1 MRQDAVLFV
10 QIEGS
15 LLSLTSYRDYHF
27 EVAREMGLACLTAV
41 VRRHEP
47 TDGDAGAGRED
58 TWWLDSLSVEALL
71 RLLERLDAHYDV
83 KAVFCYAGQASA
95 YGEVGVIVAEVCR
108 VTGRAHSPPAAVA
121 ACNNKFLMREAL
133 HERGV
138 RSVRHAMCSDVDAL
152 REAAEAV
159 GYPLIAKP
167 PYGAGSAFTAKCRN
181 WNELRDHYQRFTE
194 QHDQAVVSDY
204 YGMSHEIRTDN
215 GASVHYEPGKSIL
228 LEQYID
234 GIEGS
239 VECVIVDDKVYP
251 VLINEKLILTEKR
264 GTVLENLLI
273 SPPVSFPAPAI
284 AEINRY
290 AIDCLDAIGLRNA
303 IVHLEFRLSA
313 TGPIVIEINP
323 RLGGLYVNAALKDIA
338 GLDPYALY
346 LSMLTRDSGLHERLR
361 SGCARAA
368 EGRQHYSM
376 FALFPEQ
383 SGQFKGINGLDSVV
397 ADPAIIECK
406 VACPAGSQIRAD
418 IEENYL
424 LKGWAA
430 VNGRDHAISLYDR
443 ITRDLE
449 PEIVS

>member
-27 EVAREMGLACLTAV
+27 EVARKMGLACLTAV
-41 VRRHEP
+41 VRRHVP
-47 TDGDAGAGRED
+47 TDGDARAARDD
-58 TWWLDSLSVEALL
+58 TWWLDSLSVESLL
-71 RLLERLDAHYDV
+71 RLLEYLDAHYDV

-95 YGEVGVIVAEVCR
+95 YGEVGAVVAEVCR
-108 VTGRAHSPPAAVA
+108 MTGRVHSPSAAVA
-121 ACNNKFLMREAL
+121 ACNNKFLMRAAL
-133 HERGV
+133 EERGV
-138 RSVRHAMCSDVDAL
+138 RSIRHAMCSDVDAL
-152 REAAEAV
+152 REAADTV

-167 PYGAGSAFTAKCRN
+167 PYGAGSAFTAKCRD
-181 WNELRDHYQRFTE
+181 WNELRDHYQRFTA
-194 QHDQAVVSDY
+194 QHGQAVVSDY
-204 YGMSHEIRTDN
+204 YGMAHDVHARD
-215 GASVHYEPGKSIL
+215 GAPVHYEPGKSIL

-234 GIEGS
+234 GVEGS
-239 VECVIVDDKVYP
+239 VECVIVDDQVYP

-290 AIDCLDAIGLRNA
+290 AIDCLEAIGLRNA
-303 IVHLEFRLSA
+303 IVHLEFRLSP

-338 GLDPYALY
+338 GLDPYELY
-346 LSMLTRDSGLHERLR
+346 LLMLTRASGLHERLR
-361 SGCARAA
+361 SACERAA
-368 EGRQHYSM
+368 DGRQHYSM
-376 FALFPEQ
+376 FALFPEA
-383 SGQFKGINGLDSVV
+383 SGTFNGIRGLDSVV
-397 ADPAIIECK
+397 GDPAIIECK
-406 VACPAGSQIRAD
+406 VACPVGSEVRAD

-430 VNGRDHAISLYDR
+430 VNGRDHAIDLYDR
-443 ITRDLE
+443 IVRDIE